1 VAGVLRADLALLAVA
16 AVWGATFVMV
26 KDALAFA
33 GPFAFLTLRFWLATL
48 LLAPLLAWAP
58 RRAAL
63 TQPGLLRAGAVL
75 GLLLCGGYG
84 FQTAG
89 LQFTTPARAAFI
101 TGLSVVIVP
110 LLTALVLRKRVGMGV
125 WLGVGLATV
134 GLALL
139 SLGPEVLN
147 GGSLIQ
153 ASTLL
158 GDLLVLGCAF
168 VFGGHVFLAGEYAP
182 RLDVLTL
189 TWVQLAVA
197 ALLATCMTL
206 AIERPA
212 LEQLTPML
220 PAAAFTGLFATVVA
234 FTIQLRAQRF
244 TSATHTALIFSTE
257 PVFGALFAFVLAGE
271 VLAPAAIL
279 GCGLILAGMLLA
291 QLADALT
298 WEKPPMQGG

>member
-1 VAGVLRADLALLAVA
+1 VPSGALRQSQLRADLALLGVA

-33 GPFAFLTLRFWLATL
+33 GPFAFLAVRFSLATL

-63 TQPGLLRAGAVL
+63 LHAGLVRAGAIL
-75 GLLLCGGYG
+75 GLLLCAGYS

-101 TGLSVVIVP
+101 TGLSVVVVP
-110 LLTALVLRKRVGMGV
+110 LLTAGVLRRRVGAGV
-125 WLGVGLATV
+125 WLGVGLATL

-139 SLGPEVLN
+139 SIGEELLAGR
-147 GGSLIQ
+147 GRLIDPR
-153 ASTLL
+153 TLV

-168 VFGGHVFLAGEYAP
+168 VFGAHVFLAGEYAP
-182 RLDVLTL
+182 RFDALTL
-189 TWVQLAVA
+189 TLVQLGAAA
-197 ALLATCMTL
+197 ALAGLLTAGL
-206 AIERPA
+206 EHPRPD
-212 LEQLTPML
+212 QLLPIL
-220 PAAAFTGLFATVVA
+220 PAATFTGVFATVVA

-257 PVFGALFAFVLAGE
+257 PVFGAAFAFVLAGE
-271 VLAPAAIL
+271 ILVPAAIL
-279 GCGLILAGMLLA
+279 GCGLILAGMLVA
-291 QLADALT
+291 QLA
-298 WEKPPMQGG
+298 E

>member
-1 VAGVLRADLALLAVA
+1 MLRADLALLAVA

-26 KDALAFA
+26 KDALAYA
-33 GPFAFLTLRFWLATL
+33 GPFAFLTLRFVLATL
-48 LLAPLLAWAP
+48 LLAPVLAWAP

-63 TQPGLLRAGAVL
+63 CDPRLVRSGVVL
-75 GLLLCGGYG
+75 GLLLCAGYG

-110 LLTALVLRKRVGMGV
+110 LLTAAVLRKRVGAGV
-125 WLGVGLATV
+125 WLGVGLATF

-139 SLGPEVLN
+139 SLGPEVLV

-153 ASTLL
+153 TTTLI
-158 GDLLVLGCAF
+158 GDLLVLGCAL

-189 TWVQLAVA
+189 TWVQLGVA
-197 ALLATCMTL
+197 AVLATLTTL

-212 LEQLTPML
+212 PQQLTPML
-220 PAAAFTGLFATVVA
+220 PAAGFTGLFATVVA

-271 VLAPAAIL
+271 VLAAAAIV
-279 GCGLILAGMLLA
+279 GCALILAGMLVA
-291 QLADALT
+291 QLADAWAWKT
-298 WEKPPMQGG
+298 PTQGG

>member
-1 VAGVLRADLALLAVA
+1 VLRADLALLAVA

-33 GPFAFLTLRFWLATL
+33 GPFAFLGLRFVLAAV
-48 LLAPLLAWAP
+48 LLAPLLAWP
-58 RRAAL
+58 SRRAAL
-63 TQPGLLRAGAVL
+63 RDKPLVRAGAVL
-75 GLLLCGGYG
+75 GTLLCAGYG

-110 LLTALVLRKRVGMGV
+110 ILTASVLRKRIRSGV
-125 WLGVGLATV
+125 WLGVALATI

-139 SLGPEVLN
+139 SLGPEVLS
-147 GGSLIQ
+147 GGALIQ
-153 ASTLL
+153 SSTLV

-168 VFGGHVFLAGEYAP
+168 VFGAHVFMAGEYAP

-189 TWVQLAVA
+189 TWVQLGVA
-197 ALLATCMTL
+197 ALLAVLLTFTL
-206 AIERPA
+206 ERPSPQ
-212 LEQLTPML
+212 QLAPML
-220 PAAAFTGLFATVVA
+220 PAAAFTGVFATVIA

-257 PVFGALFAFVLAGE
+257 PVFGALFAFLLAGE

-279 GCGLILAGMLLA
+279 GCGLILAGMLVA
-291 QLADALT
+291 QLTDVSPT
-298 WEKPPMQGG
+298 QG

>member
-1 VAGVLRADLALLAVA
+1 MLRADLALLMVA

-48 LLAPLLAWAP
+48 LLAPLLAWPA

-63 TQPGLLRAGAVL
+63 SEPRLVRAGAVL
-75 GLLLCGGYG
+75 GLLLCAGYG

-110 LLTALVLRKRVGMGV
+110 LLTAGVLRKRIAAGV
-125 WLGVGLATV
+125 WLGVALATL

-139 SLGPEVLN
+139 SLGPEVLV
-147 GGSLIQ
+147 GGALIQ
-153 ASTLL
+153 SSTLL

-168 VFGGHVFLAGEYAP
+168 VFGGHVFMAGEYAP

-189 TWVQLAVA
+189 TWVQLGVA
-197 ALLATCMTL
+197 ALLATCFTL
-206 AIERPA
+206 GLEHPR
-212 LEQLTPML
+212 LEQLGPAL
-220 PAAAFTGLFATVVA
+220 PAAAFTGVFATVVA

-244 TSATHTALIFSTE
+244 TPATHTALIFSTE
-257 PVFGALFAFVLAGE
+257 PVFGALFAYLLAGE

-279 GCGLILAGMLLA
+279 GCGLILAGMLVA
-291 QLADALT
+291 QLTDVSPT
-298 WEKPPMQGG
+298 QG

>member
-1 VAGVLRADLALLAVA
+1 VA

-33 GPFAFLTLRFWLATL
+33 GPFAFLALRFSLATL
-48 LLAPLLAWAP
+48 LLAPLLAWRP

-63 TQPGLLRAGAVL
+63 GQPGLVRSGAAL
-75 GLLLCGGYG
+75 GVLLCAGYG

-110 LLTALVLRKRVGMGV
+110 LLTAGVLRKRIAAGV
-125 WLGVGLATV
+125 WLGVALATL

-139 SLGPEVLN
+139 SLGPEVLV
-147 GGSLIQ
+147 GGALIQ
-153 ASTLL
+153 SSTLV

-168 VFGGHVFLAGEYAP
+168 VFGGHVFMAGEYAP

-189 TWVQLAVA
+189 TWVQLGVA
-197 ALLATCMTL
+197 ALLAACLTL
-206 AIERPA
+206 GLEHPR
-212 LEQLTPML
+212 LEQLGPAL
-220 PAAAFTGLFATVVA
+220 PAAAFTGVFATVVA

-244 TSATHTALIFSTE
+244 TPATHTALIFSTE
-257 PVFGALFAFVLAGE
+257 PVFAALFAYLLAGE
-271 VLAPAAIL
+271 RL
-279 GCGLILAGMLLA
+279 GPVEIAGCALILAGMLA
-291 QLADALT
+291 VQLLPGDSS
-298 WEKPPMQGG
+298 W

>member
-1 VAGVLRADLALLAVA
+1 VLRADLALLAVA

-33 GPFAFLTLRFWLATL
+33 GPFAFLALRFALASV
-48 LLAPLLAWAP
+48 LLAPLLAWPA

-63 TQPGLLRAGAVL
+63 GQPGLMRAGAVL
-75 GLLLCGGYG
+75 GCLLCAGYG

-110 LLTALVLRKRVGMGV
+110 VLTASVLRKRVRPGV
-125 WLGVGLATV
+125 WLGVALATL

-139 SLGPEVLN
+139 SLGPEVLS

-158 GDLLVLGCAF
+158 GDLLVLGCAL

-197 ALLATCMTL
+197 AGLACAAAALVEHPTV
-206 AIERPA
+206 ERLGPI
-212 LEQLTPML
+212 L
-220 PAAAFTGLFATVVA
+220 PAAAFTGIFATVVA

-257 PVFGALFAFVLAGE
+257 PVFGALFAFLLAGE
-271 VLAPAAIL
+271 VLAPAAIV

-291 QLADALT
+291 QLADVS
-298 WEKPPMQGG
+298 PIQGA

>member
-1 VAGVLRADLALLAVA
+1 VLRADLALLMVA
-16 AVWGATFVMV
+16 AIWGATFVMV

-48 LLAPLLAWAP
+48 LLAPLLAWPA

-63 TQPGLLRAGAVL
+63 SDRGLLRAGAVL
-75 GLLLCGGYG
+75 GLLLCAGYG

-110 LLTALVLRKRVGMGV
+110 LLSAGVLRKRIAPGV
-125 WLGVGLATV
+125 WLGVALATL

-139 SLGPEVLN
+139 SLGPEVLA
-147 GGSLIQ
+147 GGALIQ
-153 ASTLL
+153 SSTLP
-158 GDLLVLGCAF
+158 GDLLVLGCAC
-168 VFGGHVFLAGEYAP
+168 VFGGHVFMAGEYAP

-189 TWVQLAVA
+189 TWVQLGVA
-197 ALLATCMTL
+197 ALLAACLTVGL
-206 AIERPA
+206 ERPG
-212 LEQLTPML
+212 LEQLGPVL
-220 PAAAFTGLFATVVA
+220 PAAAFTGVFATVVA

-244 TSATHTALIFSTE
+244 TPATHTALIFSTE
-257 PVFGALFAFVLAGE
+257 PVFGALFAYLLAGE

-279 GCGLILAGMLLA
+279 GCGLILAGMLVA
-291 QLADALT
+291 QLTDVSAI
-298 WEKPPMQGG
+298 QG